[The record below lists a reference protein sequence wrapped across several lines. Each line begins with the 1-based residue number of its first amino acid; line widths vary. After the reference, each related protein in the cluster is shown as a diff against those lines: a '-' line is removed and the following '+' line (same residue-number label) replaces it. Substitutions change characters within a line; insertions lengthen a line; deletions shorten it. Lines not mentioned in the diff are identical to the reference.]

1 MQSQQNIFQ
10 NIKITHHSIGGNMH
24 IYLMNGFYLGFI
36 SGGYLYSRDGICLGW
51 IEDDKFVW
59 DLEGKFR
66 GSIYEYPQNKQK
78 YIIKRRFGLPPLS
91 RPSRGSI
98 PPVSPLAPP
107 ENIKPIDLGVE
118 IIDGFTL

>member
-1 MQSQQNIFQ
+1 MY
-10 NIKITHHSIGGNMH
+10 

-36 SGGYLYSRDGICLGW
+36 SNGYLYSRDGICLGW
-51 IEDDKFVW
+51 LEDEKFVW
-59 DLEGKFR
+59 DLDGKFR
-66 GSIYEYPQNKQK
+66 GSLYEAKNKYH

-91 RPSRGSI
+91 RPNKGPIPSI
-98 PPVSPLAPP
+98 SPLAPP